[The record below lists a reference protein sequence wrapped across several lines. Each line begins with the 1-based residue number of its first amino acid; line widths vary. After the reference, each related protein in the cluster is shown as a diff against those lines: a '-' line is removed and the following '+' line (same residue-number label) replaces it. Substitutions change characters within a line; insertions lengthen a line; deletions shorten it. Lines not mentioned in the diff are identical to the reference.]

1 VSDAM
6 DSAEQWAARHFGQ
19 VDLKDKRLNR
29 RAVKV
34 ARQMAE
40 NPSASIPDQCGGHWG
55 DIKAIYRLL
64 ADPYATFERMAQCHW
79 QQTREAA
86 ASTAAGGGGVV
97 LFVQDTT
104 WLSYGHHPHTR
115 GLGRHG
121 RGKNKRDRGLHL
133 HNVLAVKPLE
143 QPTHQPGQQPQ
154 AEVLGLA
161 YAQLWARPQQLLNA
175 DQAARSRR
183 RKSPD
188 RESLRWS
195 RAVAEVGAA
204 PPGCRYLHVGD
215 READLYELY
224 EQTMA
229 LSGVGFVIRG
239 KHDRCALLGHDT
251 PEVVGTRDIK
261 GSGLKKLVRSLPA
274 TAGLSLEIDGHNG
287 RCARTAELKISY
299 SPVTLYS
306 PMVRGRRQKALRCWC
321 VRVFEPNAP
330 QGTQPLE
337 WVLLT
342 SEPVKNAEDALRIV
356 RYYHWRWLIE
366 EYHRCLKSGCCVEHS
381 QLQSR
386 QSLEPLVGMLSVV
399 ATRLLQLKNESRIHP
414 RALAIEHAAPEMV
427 QMLCRLTGQHAE
439 TLSLREFVC
448 GVAKQGGFI
457 GRKGDGEPG
466 WLTLWRGWQK
476 LLYRCEG
483 YRMAQSAGDVGKG

>member
-1 VSDAM
+1 M
-6 DSAEQWAARHFGQ
+6 DWAEQWAGRHFGQ
-19 VDLKDKRLNR
+19 VDLKDKRLTR
-29 RAVKV
+29 RVVKV
-34 ARQMAE
+34 VRQMAE

-55 DIKAIYRLL
+55 DIKAVYRLL

-79 QQTREAA
+79 QQTRQAA
-86 ASTAAGGGGVV
+86 ASGAGGSKLV
-97 LFVQDTT
+97 LFIQDTT
-104 WLSYGHHPHTR
+104 WLSYGHHPHTK

-121 RGKNKRDRGLHL
+121 RGENKRDWGLHL

-143 QPTHQPGQQPQ
+143 QQALGSQQQQQ

-161 YAQLWARPQQLLNA
+161 YAQLWARPEQLLNP
-175 DQAARSRR
+175 DQAARSKR

-195 RAVAEVGAA
+195 KAVTEIGPA
-204 PPGCRYLHVGD
+204 PQGCRYLHVGD
-215 READLYELY
+215 READLYDLY

-239 KHDRCALLGHDT
+239 KHDRSALLSHDT
-251 PEVVGTRDIK
+251 PDAVGTKHIK
-261 GSGLKKLVRSLPA
+261 GRGLKKLMRSVRP
-274 TAGLSLEIDGHNG
+274 TQGLSLEIAAHNG
-287 RCARTAELKISY
+287 RTARTAELKISR

-306 PMVRGRRQKALRCWC
+306 PIVHGRRQKALRCWC
-321 VRVFEPNAP
+321 VRVFEPNP
-330 QGTQPLE
+330 PEGTQPLE
-337 WVLLT
+337 WLLLT
-342 SEPVKNAEDALRIV
+342 SEPVRNAEDALRIV

-366 EYHRCLKSGCCVEHS
+366 EYHRCLKSGCCVEQS

-414 RALAIEHAAPEMV
+414 QALAIKHAPPEMV
-427 QMLCRLTGQHAE
+427 QMLCRLSGQQAQS
-439 TLSLREFVC
+439 LSLREFVR

-466 WLTLWRGWQK
+466 WQTLWRGWQK
-476 LLYRCEG
+476 LFYLCEG
-483 YRMAQSAGDVGKG
+483 YRMAQRAGDMGKG